1 VKVLFVE
8 GKNPEPL
15 KALAR
20 RFPHP
25 YRLLYR
31 KEQELYLLEVWAYA
45 PEAELEAGRLE
56 GFRSW
61 SFEVMEEG
69 EFSSDST

>member
-1 VKVLFVE
+1 MKVLFIE
-8 GKNPEPL
+8 GKNL
-15 KALAR
+15 DALRGLAR

-31 KEQELYLLEVWAYA
+31 AEQELYLLEVWAYA
-45 PEAELEAGRLE
+45 PEMEQAASELE

-61 SFEVMEEG
+61 SFELLEEG
-69 EFSSDST
+69 GREPG